1 LLAQTEIK
9 QKYRRCMKKCEI
21 LGNRK
26 KKQKYRKSTKIKHYG
41 RGPSVEFQ
49 NLLR

>member
-1 LLAQTEIK
+1 
-9 QKYRRCMKKCEI
+9 MKKREI
-21 LGNRK
+21 IGNGK
-26 KKQKYRKSTKIKHYG
+26 KKQKYRKSTKVKHYG